1 MNFLVRKIH
10 KYLSFFISLQ
20 LLLWT
25 VSGIYFAFN
34 KIELVRGEQYLN
46 HVETNFDLSKLNIE
60 IEKAKAVEFKKRLG
74 QEIVIIKTKDTTKY
88 LNMTGQPLKKIS
100 MEDAMNSVS
109 SQTILIP
116 FATEEVVNEKS
127 GSEYR
132 GRSLPIYR
140 VKSKNEKGA
149 ELNVYINIYSAEVVA
164 IRSNKWKIWDLMW
177 GFHIMDWKER
187 DNIDNLLLKIF
198 SILALVSS
206 VTGIM
211 LFFKIDFKDAPRST
225 KL

>member
-211 LFFKIDFKDAPRST
+211 LFFKIDFKDVPKST
-225 KL
+225 R

>member
-34 KIELVRGEQYLN
+34 KIELVRGEQYRKQ
-46 HVETNFDLSKLNIE
+46 VEQSIDLGDFDFEIPNTTDVNI
-60 IEKAKAVEFKKRLG
+60 KKRLG
-74 QEIVIIKTKDTTKY
+74 ENIAVIKVDGTTKY
-88 LNMTGQPLKKIS
+88 LNKSGESIS
-100 MEDAMNSVS
+100 KLTVSEAMNAVISNTTLSPV
-109 SQTILIP
+109 LV
-116 FATEEVVNEKS
+116 EEIVNERS

-132 GRSLPIYR
+132 GRSLPIYK
-140 VKSKNEKGA
+140 VESKTDDGLDINVY
-149 ELNVYINIYSAEVVA
+149 LNVFSGEVVA
-164 IRSNKWKIWDLMW
+164 IRSNKWRIWDLMW
-177 GFHIMDWKER
+177 GLHIMDWKER
-187 DNIDNLLLKIF
+187 DNISNILLKIF

-211 LFFKIDFKDAPRST
+211 LFFKFDFKKST
-225 KL
+225 

>member
-46 HVETNFDLSKLNIE
+46 HVESNFDLSKLNIE

-225 KL
+225 K

>member
-1 MNFLVRKIH
+1 MNFLVRKTH

-25 VSGIYFAFN
+25 ISGIYFAFN

-46 HVETNFDLSKLNIE
+46 HLETSFDLSKLDFE
-60 IEKAKAVEFKKRLG
+60 IEKAKEVEFKKRLG
-74 QEIVIIKTKDTTKY
+74 TEIVIIKTKDATRY
-88 LNMTGQPLKKIS
+88 LNMLGQPLTKIS
-100 MEDAMNSVS
+100 MEDAMASVLT
-109 SQTILIP
+109 QTTLIP
-116 FATEEVVNEKS
+116 FATEEIVNEKS

-140 VKSKNEKGA
+140 VKSKNAKGT
-149 ELNVYINIYSAEVVA
+149 ELNVYINVYSAEVVA
-164 IRSNKWKIWDLMW
+164 IRSYKWKIWDLMW

-187 DNIDNLLLKIF
+187 DNIDNILLKIF

-211 LFFKIDFKDAPRST
+211 LFFKIDFKDVPKST
-225 KL
+225 R

>member
-25 VSGIYFAFN
+25 ISGIYFAFN

-46 HVETNFDLSKLNIE
+46 HVETSFDLSKLNFE
-60 IEKAKAVEFKKRLG
+60 IEKAKEVKFKKRLG
-74 QEIVIIKTKDTTKY
+74 QEIAIITTKDATKY
-88 LNMTGQPLKKIS
+88 LNMLGQPLTKIS
-100 MEDAMNSVS
+100 MEDALNSVS
-109 SQTILIP
+109 SQTTLLP
-116 FATEEVVNEKS
+116 FATKEVVNEKS

-211 LFFKIDFKDAPRST
+211 LFFKIDFKDGPRST
-225 KL
+225 R

>member
-25 VSGIYFAFN
+25 ISGIYFAFN

-46 HVETNFDLSKLNIE
+46 LKETSFDLSKLGFE
-60 IEKAKAVEFKKRLG
+60 IEKAEEVEFKKRLG
-74 QEIVIIKTKDTTKY
+74 QEIVIIKTKGTTRY
-88 LNMTGQPLKKIS
+88 LDMLGEPVTKIS
-100 MEDAMNSVS
+100 TKDAMDSVS
-109 SQTILIP
+109 SQTTLLP
-116 FATEEVVNEKS
+116 FAAEEVTNKKS

-132 GRSLPIYR
+132 GRSLPIYK
-140 VKSKNEKGA
+140 VKSKNSKSA
-149 ELNVYINIYSAEVVA
+149 EVNVYINVYSGEILA

-211 LFFKIDFKDAPRST
+211 LFFKIDFKDVPKST
-225 KL
+225 R

>member
-46 HVETNFDLSKLNIE
+46 HVESNFDLSKLNIE

-164 IRSNKWKIWDLMW
+164 IRSNKWKIWDIMW

-225 KL
+225 K

>member
-25 VSGIYFAFN
+25 ISGIYFAFN

-46 HVETNFDLSKLNIE
+46 HVESNFDLSKLNIE

-225 KL
+225 R

>member
-1 MNFLVRKIH
+1 MNFLVRKTH

-25 VSGIYFAFN
+25 ISGIYFAFN

-46 HVETNFDLSKLNIE
+46 HLETSFDLSKLEFE
-60 IEKAKAVEFKKRLG
+60 IEKAKEVEFKKRLG
-74 QEIVIIKTKDTTKY
+74 TEIVIIKTKDATRY
-88 LNMTGQPLKKIS
+88 LNMLGQPLTKIS
-100 MEDAMNSVS
+100 MEDAMASVLT
-109 SQTILIP
+109 QTTLIP
-116 FATEEVVNEKS
+116 FATEEIVNEKS

-140 VKSKNEKGA
+140 VKSKNAKGT
-149 ELNVYINIYSAEVVA
+149 ELNVYINVYSAEVVA

-187 DNIDNLLLKIF
+187 DNIDNILLKIF

-206 VTGIM
+206 LTGIM
-211 LFFKIDFKDAPRST
+211 LFFKIDFKDVPKST
-225 KL
+225 R

>member
-116 FATEEVVNEKS
+116 LATEEVVNEKS

-225 KL
+225 K

>member
-1 MNFLVRKIH
+1 MNFLVRKTH

-25 VSGIYFAFN
+25 ISGIYFAFN

-46 HVETNFDLSKLNIE
+46 HLETSFDLSKLDFE
-60 IEKAKAVEFKKRLG
+60 IEKAKEVEFKKRLG
-74 QEIVIIKTKDTTKY
+74 AEIVIIKTKDATRY
-88 LNMTGQPLKKIS
+88 LNMLGQPLTKIS
-100 MEDAMNSVS
+100 MEDAMASVLT
-109 SQTILIP
+109 QTTLIP
-116 FATEEVVNEKS
+116 FATEEIVNEKS

-140 VKSKNEKGA
+140 VKSKNAKGT
-149 ELNVYINIYSAEVVA
+149 ELNVYINVYSAEVVA

-187 DNIDNLLLKIF
+187 DNIDNILLKIF

-211 LFFKIDFKDAPRST
+211 LFFKIDFKDGPRST
-225 KL
+225 R

>member
-225 KL
+225 K

>member
-116 FATEEVVNEKS
+116 FATEEVVNEKP

-225 KL
+225 K

>member
-211 LFFKIDFKDAPRST
+211 LFFKIDFKDGPRST
-225 KL
+225 R

>member
-1 MNFLVRKIH
+1 MNFLVRKTH

-25 VSGIYFAFN
+25 ISGIYFAFN

-46 HVETNFDLSKLNIE
+46 HLETSFDLSKLDFE
-60 IEKAKAVEFKKRLG
+60 IEKAKEVEFKKRLG
-74 QEIVIIKTKDTTKY
+74 TEIVIIKTKDATRY
-88 LNMTGQPLKKIS
+88 LNMLGQPLTKIS
-100 MEDAMNSVS
+100 MEDAMASVLT
-109 SQTILIP
+109 QTTLIP
-116 FATEEVVNEKS
+116 FATEEIVNEKS

-140 VKSKNEKGA
+140 VKSKNAKDT
-149 ELNVYINIYSAEVVA
+149 ELNVYINVYSAEVVA

-187 DNIDNLLLKIF
+187 DNIDNILLKIF

-211 LFFKIDFKDAPRST
+211 LFFKIDFKDVPKST
-225 KL
+225 R

>member
-211 LFFKIDFKDAPRST
+211 LFFKIDFKDGSRST
-225 KL
+225 R

>member
-140 VKSKNEKGA
+140 VKSKTEKGA
-149 ELNVYINIYSAEVVA
+149 DLNVYINIYSAEVVA
-164 IRSNKWKIWDLMW
+164 IRSNKWKIWDIMW

-225 KL
+225 R

>member
-211 LFFKIDFKDAPRST
+211 LFFKIDFKDGPGSNR
-225 KL
+225 

>member
-60 IEKAKAVEFKKRLG
+60 IEKAKAVEFKKRLDK
-74 QEIVIIKTKDTTKY
+74 EIVIIKTKDTTKY

-149 ELNVYINIYSAEVVA
+149 ELNVYINTYSAEVVA

-225 KL
+225 R

>member
-1 MNFLVRKIH
+1 MNFLVRKTH

-25 VSGIYFAFN
+25 ISGIYFAFN

-46 HVETNFDLSKLNIE
+46 HLETSFDLSKLDFE
-60 IEKAKAVEFKKRLG
+60 IEKAKEVEFKKRLG
-74 QEIVIIKTKDTTKY
+74 TEIVIIKTKDATRY
-88 LNMTGQPLKKIS
+88 LNMLGQPLTKIS
-100 MEDAMNSVS
+100 MEDAMASVLT
-109 SQTILIP
+109 QTTLIP
-116 FATEEVVNEKS
+116 FATEEIVNEKS

-140 VKSKNEKGA
+140 VKSKNAKGT
-149 ELNVYINIYSAEVVA
+149 ELNVYINVYSAEVVA

-187 DNIDNLLLKIF
+187 DNIDNILLKIF

-211 LFFKIDFKDAPRST
+211 LFFKIDFKDVPKST
-225 KL
+225 R

>member
-1 MNFLVRKIH
+1 MNFLVKKIH

-25 VSGIYFAFN
+25 ISGIYFAFN

-46 HVETNFDLSKLNIE
+46 HLETSFDLSKLEFE
-60 IEKAKAVEFKKRLG
+60 IEKAKEVEFKKRLG
-74 QEIVIIKTKDTTKY
+74 TEIVIIKTKDATRY
-88 LNMTGQPLKKIS
+88 LNMLGQPLTKIS
-100 MEDAMNSVS
+100 MEDAMASVLT
-109 SQTILIP
+109 QTTLIP
-116 FATEEVVNEKS
+116 FATEEIVNEKS

-140 VKSKNEKGA
+140 VKSKNAKGT
-149 ELNVYINIYSAEVVA
+149 ELNVYINVYSAEVVA

-187 DNIDNLLLKIF
+187 DNIDNILLKIF

-211 LFFKIDFKDAPRST
+211 LFFKIDFKDVPKST
-225 KL
+225 R